1 MKSSIKVNTD
11 NDLGVFSFISN
22 EDYTFDLRLIIS
34 AFENFDQ
41 FDSLNIE
48 DQKIYKIIIDS
59 LKRNNALPFG
69 FTTQE
74 KNYLIKE
81 KILITGL
88 ITLSID
94 ISLKFFQVN
103 L

>member
-1 MKSSIKVNTD
+1 MKSSVKVNTD

-48 DQKIYKIIIDS
+48 DQKIYKIITDS

-69 FTTQE
+69 FTTR
-74 KNYLIKE
+74 KKLFDKG
-81 KILITGL
+81 K
-88 ITLSID
+88 
-94 ISLKFFQVN
+94 KF
-103 L
+103 